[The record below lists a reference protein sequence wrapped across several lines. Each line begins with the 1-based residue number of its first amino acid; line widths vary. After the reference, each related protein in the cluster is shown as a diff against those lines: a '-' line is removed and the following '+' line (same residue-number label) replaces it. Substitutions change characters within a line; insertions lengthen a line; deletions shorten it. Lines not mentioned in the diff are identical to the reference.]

1 MLDDSCLK
9 SLRDNEMECSV
20 RMTERM
26 DRICVFDGVRV
37 LAMIGVFVWHT
48 HTLRARFS
56 VFNFPIWGL
65 DAVSCFFWSRD
76 CWRVID
82 IGMNLIVRLQSR
94 PVS

>member
-48 HTLRARFS
+48 PSAR
-56 VFNFPIWGL
+56 
-65 DAVSCFFWSRD
+65 VSRCSTSRF
-76 CWRVID
+76 
-82 IGMNLIVRLQSR
+82 GGSML
-94 PVS
+94 

>member
-48 HTLRARFS
+48 YPPRAFLGVQLPDLGARCCE
-56 VFNFPIWGL
+56 L
-65 DAVSCFFWSRD
+65 FFWSRD